1 MESFFGK
8 KNPLRERERMRPLIV
23 LLFTL
28 LFPFEICGKLGMLR
42 RSSMGVLGER
52 KNELHVIN
60 SKEGAD
66 KTESKD
72 DDDGTYISIRI
83 HTHISSIKSTFML
96 HVCIS
101 IVALY
106 I

>member
-1 MESFFGK
+1 
-8 KNPLRERERMRPLIV
+8 
-23 LLFTL
+23 
-28 LFPFEICGKLGMLR
+28 
-42 RSSMGVLGER
+42 MGVLGER

-83 HTHISSIKSTFML
+83 HILTYYFTHSLKL
-96 HVCIS
+96 
-101 IVALY
+101 LY
-106 I
+106 TLT

>member
-1 MESFFGK
+1 
-8 KNPLRERERMRPLIV
+8 
-23 LLFTL
+23 
-28 LFPFEICGKLGMLR
+28 
-42 RSSMGVLGER
+42 MGVLGER